1 MGLDEKAASAEQQY
15 LEIREA
21 VSWEPAHQSAPTFYF

>member
-1 MGLDEKAASAEQQY
+1 MGLDEKAVFAEQQY

-21 VSWEPAHQSAPTFYF
+21 VSWEPAHQFTSGVT